1 MKSYVNEISRFSGI
15 SRLVFAHLLCYSIFF
30 TLFFILLFF
39 VILFFFRNFEFF
51 FLVTLVLS
59 GVQFWKQGP
68 MLLKNRMTV
77 SCSGVQKAMSLKLD
91 NNTKESL

>member
-1 MKSYVNEISRFSGI
+1 MKSYVNEISRFSVI
-15 SRLVFAHLLCYSIFF
+15 SRLVFAHLLCYSIFLLYF
-30 TLFFILLFF
+30 LFCYFLLFC
-39 VILFFFRNFEFF
+39 FFPQFRVF
-51 FLVTLVLS
+51 FLVTLILS

-77 SCSGVQKAMSLKLD
+77 SCSGVQRAMSLKLD

>member
-15 SRLVFAHLLCYSIFF
+15 SRLVFAHLVFYSIY
-30 TLFFILLFF
+30 LLYF
-39 VILFFFRNFEFF
+39 VIFCYFVFFRNFEFF

-68 MLLKNRMTV
+68 MLLKNRRTV

>member
-1 MKSYVNEISRFSGI
+1 MKSHVNEITRFSVI
-15 SRLVFAHLLCYSIFF
+15 SRLVFAHLLCYSIFLLYF
-30 TLFFILLFF
+30 LFCY
-39 VILFFFRNFEFF
+39 FFFLQFRIF

-68 MLLKNRMTV
+68 MLLKNRRTV
-77 SCSGVQKAMSLKLD
+77 SCSRVQKAMSLKLD

>member
-1 MKSYVNEISRFSGI
+1 MKSYVNEITRFSVI
-15 SRLVFAHLLCYSIFF
+15 SRLVFAHLLCYSIFLLYF
-30 TLFFILLFF
+30 LFCYF
-39 VILFFFRNFEFF
+39 LFFFPQFRIF

>member
-1 MKSYVNEISRFSGI
+1 MKSYVNEITRFSVI
-15 SRLVFAHLLCYSIFF
+15 SRLVFAHLLCYSIFLLYC
-30 TLFFILLFF
+30 LFCYFL
-39 VILFFFRNFEFF
+39 LFFFRNFEFF

-68 MLLKNRMTV
+68 MLLKNRRTV

>member
-1 MKSYVNEISRFSGI
+1 MKSYVNEISLFSVI
-15 SRLVFAHLLCYSIFF
+15 PRLVFAHLLCYSIFF

-39 VILFFFRNFEFF
+39 VIFFSAISNF

-68 MLLKNRMTV
+68 MLLKNRRTV